1 MSPRKPPRLATWLL
15 HRLGLTR
22 QNPPLIGDL
31 LEEFRA
37 GRSSAWFWRQT
48 LIVILTGFASN
59 ARQLRRLLMTRLI
72 GWVGAAGIAFLI
84 WRRDLPPRVDL
95 VIVLSLVA
103 ILLLPWL
110 WLEMR
115 GRRRLRRTDAERV
128 EQWDQLDCDGRR
140 IGRRILV
147 SFFIGSWFITCLALF
162 CVFAA
167 ICRALDHPL
176 RPSDFIFFQAAL
188 LYTSVTDVFAPTKGP
203 GVAVTLLTRE
213 KP

>member
-110 WLEMR
+110 WLEVR
-115 GRRRLRRTDAERV
+115 GRTRPRKTDAERL
-128 EQWDQLDCDGRR
+128 ERWDQLDCDGRR

-147 SFFIGSWFITCLALF
+147 SFFIGSWFITCLALYG
-162 CVFAA
+162 VFAA
-167 ICRALDHPL
+167 ICGALDHRLP
-176 RPSDFIFFQAAL
+176 PSYFIFFQAAL
-188 LYTSVTDVFAPTKGP
+188 LYTSVTDVFAVTKEP
-203 GVAVTLLTRE
+203 GVAVTLMTRE
-213 KP
+213 E

>member
-1 MSPRKPPRLATWLL
+1 MSPRKPPRVATWLL

-37 GRSSAWFWRQT
+37 GRSRAWFWRQT
-48 LIVILTGFASN
+48 LIAILTGFASN

-72 GWVGAAGIAFLI
+72 GWGGAAGVAFLL
-84 WRRDLPPRVDL
+84 WRSDLPPRVDL
-95 VIVLSLVA
+95 VIVLLLGA

-110 WLEMR
+110 WLEVK
-115 GRRRLRRTDAERV
+115 GRRRPRRTDIERL
-128 EQWDQLDCDGRR
+128 EEWEQLDCGDRR

-147 SFFIGSWFITCLALF
+147 SLFIGSWFITCLALYG
-162 CVFAA
+162 VLAA
-167 ICRALDHPL
+167 ICGALDHPL
-176 RPSDFIFFQAAL
+176 RPSDFIGFQAVL
-188 LYTSVTDVFAPTKGP
+188 LYTSVADVFAATKEP
-203 GVAVTLLTRE
+203 GVAVKLLTRE